1 MEKKRKMKRL
11 AQIAICVL
19 IGLLAGCGK
28 SKPVLHLYCWA
39 DYISPDLIRTFE
51 KVNNCRV
58 IYDTFDSNEAMVAKL
73 QAGATGYDIIFPSH
87 YVVNSLAESGKLA
100 EIDQSKLICLD
111 NLDKELLAA
120 MPDSACKYSVPYTLS
135 YTGIGYNKDAVKDF
149 KPSWTMFN
157 RSDLQR
163 RATLLDDKR
172 EVIGAALLTAGLDP
186 NSTKPEDLLKAKE
199 IIKVWIGNVSKF
211 ENEQYKNGL
220 ASNEFHLVMGYS
232 GDLMQIIEENP
243 SLAFV
248 IPDEGALMSCDVMVI
263 PATAPNPDLAY
274 AFINFIHD
282 PTNAAENIEYTCYL
296 SPNKA
301 AYPLLPDSI
310 KKNPAIFLD
319 RKILEKSRFTIDQKE
334 GEAAFNKLWEDIKAG
349 R

>member
-1 MEKKRKMKRL
+1 MKRL